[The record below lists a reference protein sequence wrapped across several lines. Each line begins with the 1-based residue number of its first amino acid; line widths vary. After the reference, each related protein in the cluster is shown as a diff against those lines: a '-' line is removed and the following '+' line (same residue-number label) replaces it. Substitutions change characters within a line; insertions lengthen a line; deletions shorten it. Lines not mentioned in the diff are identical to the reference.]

1 MPSRCAPALAAVLCA
16 AVLWPATV
24 WAAPCSISTVPVGF
38 PEYDPLTFGPTD
50 GSGTISYSCN
60 EKWVVRIELSPGG
73 GNACVPWRTMT
84 GPGDT
89 LLYNLYLDP
98 TRQTVWGNGS
108 ASTSAWTRPAN
119 GGKSGTVTIYA
130 RIPPRQDVAVGAY
143 SDSVTVT
150 VMF

>member
-1 MPSRCAPALAAVLCA
+1 MPSRFAPALAVVLCA
-16 AVLWPATV
+16 AVLWPASV
-24 WAAPCSISTVPVGF
+24 WAGPCSISTVPVAF
-38 PEYDPLTFGPTD
+38 PEYDPLALGPTD

-60 EKWVVRIELSPGG
+60 EKWVVQIELSPGG
-73 GNACVPWRTMT
+73 GNAYVPWRTMT

-89 LLYNLYLDP
+89 LRYNLYLDA

-108 ASTSAWTRPAN
+108 ANTSAWTRPAN